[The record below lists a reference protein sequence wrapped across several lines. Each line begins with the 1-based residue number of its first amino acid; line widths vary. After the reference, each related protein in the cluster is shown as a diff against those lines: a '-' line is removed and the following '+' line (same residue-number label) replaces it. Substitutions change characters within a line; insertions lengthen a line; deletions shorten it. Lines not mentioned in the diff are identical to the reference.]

1 MSGWKVEPGKQGSGA
16 MEEAGQKCPAVQGE
30 HVSFASLDWNVPAS
44 QLVQVDIEGE
54 EEKLPGGQG
63 ICAGV

>member
-1 MSGWKVEPGKQGSGA
+1 

-30 HVSFASLDWNVPAS
+30 QASFASSDWNLPAS
-44 QLVQVDIEGE
+44 QLVQVYREGE

-63 ICAGV
+63 IYAGV